1 MVDDSLKVWLLEVN
15 CSPSMEHST
24 PVTEALC
31 PKAFDDI
38 CKVIVD
44 APVRRCRLTLTCP
57 C

>member
-1 MVDDSLKVWLLEVN
+1 VVDDSLKVWLLEVN